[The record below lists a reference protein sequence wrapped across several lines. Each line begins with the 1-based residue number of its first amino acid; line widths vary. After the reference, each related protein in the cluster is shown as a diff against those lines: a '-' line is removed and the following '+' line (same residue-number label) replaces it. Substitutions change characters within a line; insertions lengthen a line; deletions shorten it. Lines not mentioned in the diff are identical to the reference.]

1 MVNKTAGCNTY
12 YTISA
17 AAKSLGVAPHC
28 SDSLSPLSEYVVNS
42 NWQGEGLV
50 RNALLRILG
59 SCLHRVLSVICNM
72 VDILQYGVPPFIIM
86 RRGEVG

>member
-1 MVNKTAGCNTY
+1 MVKNWLET
-12 YTISA
+12 A

-42 NWQGEGLV
+42 IWQGEGLV

-59 SCLHRVLSVICNM
+59 SCLHRVLSVIH
-72 VDILQYGVPPFIIM
+72 IIWWAVMFTFMM
-86 RRGEVG
+86 RRGEVGKHTGF

>member
-1 MVNKTAGCNTY
+1 MVNKMAGCNKY

-42 NWQGEGLV
+42 IWQGEGLV

-59 SCLHRVLSVICNM
+59 SCLHRVLSVIYIIWWIYFNM
-72 VDILQYGVPPFIIM
+72 VFHLL
-86 RRGEVG
+86 

>member
-1 MVNKTAGCNTY
+1 MVNKTAGCNKY

-42 NWQGEGLV
+42 IWQGEGLV

-59 SCLHRVLSVICNM
+59 SCLHRVLSVIHIIWWIYFNM
-72 VDILQYGVPPFIIM
+72 VFHLL
-86 RRGEVG
+86 